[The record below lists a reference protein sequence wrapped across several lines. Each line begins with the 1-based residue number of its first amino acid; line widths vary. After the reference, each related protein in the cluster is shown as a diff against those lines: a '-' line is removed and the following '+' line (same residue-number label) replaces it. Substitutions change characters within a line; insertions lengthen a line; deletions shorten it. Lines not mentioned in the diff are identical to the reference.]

1 MIRQK
6 PISARIQY
14 ETMWNLEQERM
25 ASGSTIN
32 KMLNEGAR
40 MYLDTVYTRRIFGL
54 NAHEIA
60 RRAMVRGYLK
70 KWFPE
75 ALEVL

>member
-1 MIRQK
+1 MNRQK

-25 ASGSTIN
+25 AAGSSIN

-40 MYLDTVYTRRIFGL
+40 MYLDTVHTRRIFGL
-54 NAHEIA
+54 NAHKTA

-75 ALEVL
+75 ALEVF